1 MMMESWN
8 GSPLCPGDLR
18 LPPETRDGDV
28 KCWEAY
34 SKYTSAPQQ
43 STVQSPAVQCSALAA
58 STALYSSLLSVLQ
71 NNWTPTH
78 HMEADMVTWPQEESE
93 SSDQSIN

>member
-1 MMMESWN
+1 MEMS
-8 GSPLCPGDLR
+8 S
-18 LPPETRDGDV
+18 DGRPTLV
-28 KCWEAY
+28 RRSRALYRVQLY
-34 SKYTSAPQQ
+34 S
-43 STVQSPAVQCSALAA
+43 VQCSAA